1 MLDRAAVRGAGLC
14 FRRKTPAA
22 LTELPS
28 DWEGWT
34 VFTSGLC
41 FRMSC
46 LSELNLG
53 PACPPSAAFSSCLHP
68 GARFVGS
75 QLSKGKKYNVE
86 AVIQTTNLPEK
97 TFYGLLTIEHLAE
110 EVPNSTTFFEAE
122 IISRK
127 FPFITGK
134 WDATVEID
142 RSHWNELNV
151 PSKFPDYYK
160 DSFDYSAL
168 ETADHVFMRWKEKFL
183 VPDSTNSSASEH
195 ISFSGFYY
203 VCLRKTSGVLTGY
216 YYQGT
221 SERFQLLELNYV
233 PQTTFSSFQ
242 II

>member
-1 MLDRAAVRGAGLC
+1 
-14 FRRKTPAA
+14 
-22 LTELPS
+22 
-28 DWEGWT
+28 
-34 VFTSGLC
+34 
-41 FRMSC
+41 MSC

-53 PACPPSAAFSSCLHP
+53 PVTPPSVSFSSCLHP

-86 AVIQTTNLPEK
+86 AVIQVRVPSRHHLFLSQTTNLPEK

-127 FPFITGK
+127 FPFTTGK

-151 PSKFPDYYK
+151 PSKFPNYYK

-183 VPDSTNSSASEH
+183 VPDTTNSSASEH

-203 VCLRKTSGVLTGY
+203 ICLRKTTGVLTGY

-221 SERFQLLELNYV
+221 SERYFLVLGPFLSPCFLPCSFQLLELNYV